1 MPLARSLERL
11 QVYLHA
17 RKEIEALKL
26 VSRSDPDGGATR
38 VAANWTV
45 CL

>member
-11 QVYLHA
+11 QAYLYT

-26 VSRSDPDGGATR
+26 VGQTLICVKG
-38 VAANWTV
+38 
-45 CL
+45 